1 MHFNLY
7 NTITKT
13 SEPFIPN
20 DPTSITFYSCGP
32 TVYDDAHIGNFRSF
46 LAADLL
52 RRWIESPLCTL
63 KIGRSPD
70 TETHTGVR
78 KVTHVMNITDV
89 GHMTEDDN
97 ADGAGEDKMEV
108 AAQRIKQAQSKKDG
122 SVHKAA
128 DIDPNDPRA
137 IARFYEQ
144 RFKDDAI
151 KLGLKVAVEAQTDP
165 TLMPRASDHVD
176 HMKQVIVDLLN
187 TNHAYTAGS
196 RAIYFNTQTFP
207 NYGKLSGNTLD
218 QLKGGAGGR
227 VDDAQQ
233 SEKKHPADF
242 LLWKEDPSHKM
253 KWDAPNHPD
262 CADWQQGYPG
272 WHIECT
278 AMALA
283 RLIPGGLDAAKAKH
297 STIDLHSGGE
307 DNIFPHHECEIA
319 QSCCFTH
326 NDSFANHW
334 FHARFLK
341 VEGEKMSKSKG
352 TMYTLSDLT
361 EKGIDPAAVRLELIK
376 THYRANADFSMQGLK
391 DSARRIE
398 VWRRSVREIMACIA
412 HPELEHTYTGHD
424 FVTRFA
430 DALHDD
436 LNVALGISILDL
448 IRGSVSTGFDVDL
461 NTENALKAREARI
474 KEIGKTIAL
483 PESPMSSDVAMKIV
497 GDLSKS
503 DNERSLAAIHL
514 IDSVLGVIFR
524 PIEKAQDT
532 GIALYQPGVAP
543 SPEIE
548 ALLQQRADAKKSKDF
563 ATADTIRDQLAA
575 MNLSIMDKP
584 GGKVE
589 VAPTN

>member
-1 MHFNLY
+1 MYFKLY

-13 SEPFIPN
+13 HEPFIPN
-20 DPTSITFYSCGP
+20 DPTTITFYSCGP

-70 TETHTGVR
+70 TKTHSGPR

-97 ADGAGEDKMEV
+97 ADGGGQDKMEL
-108 AAQRIKQAQSKKDG
+108 AAQRLLESKKDG

-144 RFKDDAI
+144 RFKEDAI
-151 KLGLKVAVEAQTDP
+151 TLGLKVAIEAQSDES
-165 TLMPRASDHVD
+165 LMPRASDHVD

-187 TNHAYTAGS
+187 NNHAYAAGAPGS

-262 CADWQQGYPG
+262 CNDWQQGYPG

-283 RLIPGGLDAAKAKH
+283 RLIPGGLNAAKAKH

-319 QSCCFTH
+319 QSCCFTDPD
-326 NDSFANHW
+326 NPDQSFANHW

-352 TMYTLSDLT
+352 TMYTLRDLT
-361 EKGIDPAAVRLELIK
+361 DKGIDPAAVRLELIK

-391 DSARRIE
+391 DSAKQIE
-398 VWRRSVREIMACIA
+398 RWRKFKAA
-412 HPELEHTYTGHD
+412 
-424 FVTRFA
+424 
-430 DALHDD
+430 ALNGAQGETKKEVQEQVASALSDD
-436 LNVALGISILDL
+436 LNIAGALGAINTWIKNTPNPNKADAETLD
-448 IRGSVSTGFDVDL
+448 TFDQ
-461 NTENALKAREARI
+461 I
-474 KEIGKTIAL
+474 
-483 PESPMSSDVAMKIV
+483 
-497 GDLSKS
+497 
-503 DNERSLAAIHL
+503 
-514 IDSVLGVIFR
+514 LGVLSLKQ
-524 PIEKAQDT
+524 PEAAQSES
-532 GIALYQPGVAP
+532 GIALYQPGVTP
-543 SPEIE
+543 SEEIE
-548 ALLQQRADAKKSKDF
+548 ALLQQRADAKKAKDF
-563 ATADTIRDQLAA
+563 ATADAIRDQLSA

-589 VAPTN
+589 VAPIN

>member
-1 MHFNLY
+1 MYFKLY

-13 SEPFIPN
+13 HEPFIPN
-20 DPTSITFYSCGP
+20 DPTTITFYSCGP

-70 TETHTGVR
+70 TKTHSGPR

-89 GHMTEDDN
+89 GHMTDDDN
-97 ADGAGEDKMEV
+97 ADGGGQDKMEL
-108 AAQRIKQAQSKKDG
+108 AAQRLLESKKDG

-144 RFKDDAI
+144 RFKEDAI
-151 KLGLKVAVEAQTDP
+151 ALGLKVAIEAQSDES
-165 TLMPRASDHVD
+165 LMPRASDHVD

-187 TNHAYTAGS
+187 NNHAYAAGAPGS

-262 CADWQQGYPG
+262 CKDWQQGYPG

-283 RLIPGGLDAAKAKH
+283 RLIPGGLNAAKAKH

-319 QSCCFTH
+319 QSCCFTDPD
-326 NDSFANHW
+326 NPDQSFANHW

-352 TMYTLSDLT
+352 TMYTLRDLT
-361 EKGIDPAAVRLELIK
+361 DKGIDPAAVRLELIK

-391 DSARRIE
+391 DSARRIDI
-398 VWRRSVREIMACIA
+398 WRNDVKRMMLALDNPSFHINFQRFNWLHEF
-412 HPELEHTYTGHD
+412 PESLS
-424 FVTRFA
+424 
-430 DALHDD
+430 DD
-436 LNVALGISILDL
+436 LNIAKAISIFE
-448 IRGSVSTGFDVDL
+448 RSRHSSVPDDA
-461 NTENALKAREARI
+461 ENYERFKVAAEKVQ
-474 KEIGKTIAL
+474 L
-483 PESPMSSDVAMKIV
+483 PEHPMNAQDAYKLFI
-497 GDLSKS
+497 DETKS
-503 DNERSLAAIHL
+503 DTERSLAATHL
-514 IDSVLGVIFR
+514 IDNILGVIFR
-524 PIEKAQDT
+524 PIEKGQDT
-532 GIALYQPGVAP
+532 GIALYQPGVTP
-543 SPEIE
+543 SEEIE
-548 ALLQQRADAKKSKDF
+548 SLLQQRADAKKAKDF
-563 ATADTIRDQLAA
+563 ATADAIRDQLSA

-589 VAPTN
+589 VAPIN

>member
-1 MHFNLY
+1 
-7 NTITKT
+7 
-13 SEPFIPN
+13 
-20 DPTSITFYSCGP
+20 
-32 TVYDDAHIGNFRSF
+32 
-46 LAADLL
+46 
-52 RRWIESPLCTL
+52 
-63 KIGRSPD
+63 
-70 TETHTGVR
+70 
-78 KVTHVMNITDV
+78 
-89 GHMTEDDN
+89 
-97 ADGAGEDKMEV
+97 
-108 AAQRIKQAQSKKDG
+108 
-122 SVHKAA
+122 
-128 DIDPNDPRA
+128 
-137 IARFYEQ
+137 
-144 RFKDDAI
+144 
-151 KLGLKVAVEAQTDP
+151 
-165 TLMPRASDHVD
+165 
-176 HMKQVIVDLLN
+176 
-187 TNHAYTAGS
+187 
-196 RAIYFNTQTFP
+196 
-207 NYGKLSGNTLD
+207 
-218 QLKGGAGGR
+218 
-227 VDDAQQ
+227 
-233 SEKKHPADF
+233 
-242 LLWKEDPSHKM
+242 
-253 KWDAPNHPD
+253 
-262 CADWQQGYPG
+262 
-272 WHIECT
+272 
-278 AMALA
+278 
-283 RLIPGGLDAAKAKH
+283 
-297 STIDLHSGGE
+297 
-307 DNIFPHHECEIA
+307 
-319 QSCCFTH
+319 
-326 NDSFANHW
+326 
-334 FHARFLK
+334 
-341 VEGEKMSKSKG
+341 MSKSKG

-589 VAPTN
+589 VAPAN